1 MIDIASRF
9 LFFYWINLHHRVII
23 GTKQREHVCLPVKR
37 IFSSVKRRP
46 PTPPKD
52 KSEIGYTAISGERR
66 IHSSPSETSPPP
78 PQLLPLANEIAVSSD
93 VAHSGRENLHQF
105 LPILLW
111 RHAIYS
117 SIMTLWFTLII
128 VQKRNDWH

>member
-1 MIDIASRF
+1 MTDIASRF
-9 LFFYWINLHHRVII
+9 FFYLINLHHRVII
-23 GTKQREHVCLPVKR
+23 GTKQKEHVCLPVKR
-37 IFSSVKRRP
+37 IFSFVKRRP
-46 PTPPKD
+46 QTPPID
-52 KSEIGYTAISGERR
+52 KREIGYTAISGERR
-66 IHSSPSETSPPP
+66 IYTSPSAPSPP
-78 PQLLPLANEIAVSSD
+78 PQLLPLAIEIAVSSD

-111 RHAIYS
+111 RHALSS